1 MEVLKKFQKIS
12 KRIPRMVR
20 DQATSKS
27 GRFVYKFGTFCLDR
41 AERIL
46 LDGGENVSLTPKVF
60 DTLVVLV
67 QNAGR
72 LVTKESLL
80 AEVWPDTFVEE
91 ANLSVNIA
99 TLRKALGE
107 IAGEHQYIQTI
118 SKRGYR
124 FVAKVVE
131 VESESRTVAMPEPR
145 PALIAN
151 KEGTTDLHQG
161 LNSLAVLPFDN
172 GTADPNAEYL
182 SDGLTESIINN
193 ISQLQNLRV
202 VARNTV
208 FRYKAKEAD
217 PQNVGRELGVR
228 SVLSGRILQLGDR
241 LIIRAELID
250 VSNGWQIWGDQYHRK
265 LSDILAVQEE
275 ISEAISAKLKV
286 QLTREEK
293 DLLGK
298 RYTENVEA
306 YRFYLKGRYHWN
318 KFHPSSLRKAIE
330 YFEQAIEIDPTYAL
344 AYAGLADSYYRV
356 SNVYAPTRE
365 AMPKAK
371 AAAMKA
377 LEIDETVSEA
387 HAALGLIRMFY
398 DWDWSGAKEEFER
411 AIEISPNNAMAHQR
425 FGLYFNLFGRFE
437 EAMRELELAFAI
449 DPLSP
454 QVYWSFALSFFLGR
468 RDEQAIEQIQKTLD
482 LDGNYQPALYLLG
495 RVYIELGE
503 LAKAIAA
510 FKNVLAL
517 NDAPLFLAALGHA
530 YARAGKHQ
538 DARKV
543 LNVLQEQSNDRYVS
557 AYSLAL
563 VHLALGDKNQ
573 AFSSLEQAFENR
585 CEMMTWLKVDPAF
598 DSIRADLRFANL
610 LRRVGLDREYQVIKK
625 FAAS

>member
-12 KRIPRMVR
+12 ERIPRMVR

-41 AERIL
+41 VERIL
-46 LDGGENVSLTPKVF
+46 LDAGENVSLTPKVF

-72 LVTKESLL
+72 LVTKKSLL

-91 ANLSVNIA
+91 ANLSVNIS

-107 IAGEHQYIQTI
+107 APGEHQYIETV

-124 FVAKVVE
+124 FVANVVE
-131 VESESRTVAMPEPR
+131 VEGESQTVATREPR
-145 PALIAN
+145 PTLFAH
-151 KEGTTDLHQG
+151 KESTTDLHQG

-182 SDGLTESIINN
+182 SDGLTESIINS

-208 FRYKAKEAD
+208 FRYKAKEVD
-217 PQNVGRELGVR
+217 PQKIGRELGVR
-228 SVLSGRILQLGDR
+228 SVLSGRILQLSDR

-275 ISEAISAKLKV
+275 ISEVISAKLKV

-293 DLLGK
+293 DRLGK

-318 KFHPSSLRKAIE
+318 KFHPSSLRRAIE
-330 YFEQAIEIDPTYAL
+330 HFEQAIEIDPTYAL

-411 AIEISPNNAMAHQR
+411 AIEISANNAMAHQR
-425 FGLYFNLFGRFE
+425 FGLYFSLFGRFE
-437 EAMRELELAFAI
+437 EAMRELELAFAM

-454 QVYWSFALSFFLGR
+454 QIYWSFALSFFLGR
-468 RDEQAIEQIQKTLD
+468 KDEQAIVEIQKTLD
-482 LDGNYQPALYLLG
+482 LDANYQPALYLLG
-495 RVYIELGE
+495 RVYLEVGQLTE
-503 LAKAIAA
+503 AIAA
-510 FKNVLAL
+510 FKGVLAL
-517 NDAPLFLAALGHA
+517 NDAPMFVAALGHA
-530 YARAGKHQ
+530 YARAGKRREAQ
-538 DARKV
+538 KV
-543 LNVLQEQSNDRYVS
+543 LNDLQGQSKQRYVS
-557 AYSLAL
+557 AYSIAL
-563 VHLALGDKNQ
+563 IHLALGDKNQ
-573 AFSSLEQAFENR
+573 AFSCLEQAFENR

-598 DSIRADLRFANL
+598 DSIRADLRFSNL
-610 LRRVGLDREYQVIKK
+610 LRRVGLDREHQILQKS
-625 FAAS
+625 AAS